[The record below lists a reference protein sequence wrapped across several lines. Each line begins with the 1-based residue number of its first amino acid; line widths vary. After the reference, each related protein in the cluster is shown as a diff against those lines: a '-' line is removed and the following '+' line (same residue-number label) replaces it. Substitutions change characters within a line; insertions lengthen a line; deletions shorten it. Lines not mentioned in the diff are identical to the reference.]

1 MIATADSGNIYVYFW
16 SSIKT
21 QNNRKLEVIHKTSAR
36 IDLLFEECIEMFEST
51 LLGGSG
57 LITAVLLGGFVFK
70 YDRGLEWNFRVFF
83 KHVLKMSLSQI
94 VMLS

>member
-1 MIATADSGNIYVYFW
+1 
-16 SSIKT
+16 
-21 QNNRKLEVIHKTSAR
+21 
-36 IDLLFEECIEMFEST
+36 MFEST
-51 LLGGSG
+51 LLGGLG

-70 YDRGLEWNFRVFF
+70 YDRGLECNFRVLF